1 MQPSLV
7 IIGLNYRTASLDVRE
22 RFWISESRRYEAI
35 HQLVRSE
42 GIDEAVVLS
51 TPHRTE
57 FILWASDASSAANS
71 VLRLLTRE
79 YDLKMCEWSSFYR
92 LLDEAA
98 LICPI
103 PLDEWTADM
112 GGRNITMH
120 IAAQSRAQLRH
131 RWQDTGAAA
140 ILNNAG
146 TVLLFGGTR
155 DPDDLHAYATLIGE
169 RDEPV
174 KTYDRDGRL
183 VSTTV
188 RRSPVLSPSQLA
200 QLPAGRVVIIR
211 RGMPPAVGTALS
223 APAFDVLFSTCVA
236 PCERR

>member
-1 MQPSLV
+1 VQPSLV

-51 TPHRTE
+51 TPYRTE

-98 LICPI
+98 LTHLFRLASGLDTVAIGTSAIVPFLNSAFEQARTAGTLGRFLQAV
-103 PLDEWTADM
+103 LDEAHAT
-112 GGRNITMH
+112 
-120 IAAQSRAQLRH
+120 S
-131 RWQDTGAAA
+131 
-140 ILNNAG
+140 NA
-146 TVLLFGGTR
+146 V
-155 DPDDLHAYATLIGE
+155 
-169 RDEPV
+169 
-174 KTYDRDGRL
+174 
-183 VSTTV
+183 
-188 RRSPVLSPSQLA
+188 Q
-200 QLPAGRVVIIR
+200 
-211 RGMPPAVGTALS
+211 ALMK
-223 APAFDVLFSTCVA
+223 ASTCTVSMGSGVVGLVGQA
-236 PCERR
+236 LGSVKG